1 MVRAHNFL
9 SSLTLCRA
17 SGTSSIWNVCLCEPL
32 SSSEVI
38 THELCYLFQQ
48 FLWQFLLW
56 FIDTFPKWC
65 FFCNFITIFNLQK
78 DISSSLFQWFIASAE
93 TNNTSK
99 GRSDTQIFGAG
110 KFKGVPSSG
119 GLHAYFLKKG
129 IEQKVNLMEQSQDS
143 EIYFF
148 VVPILFLHDEES
160 SLSSN
165 LNSKLLRF
173 HCVRPILAST
183 VHDGQIQ

>member
-1 MVRAHNFL
+1 MRAFKLKRSHDSWVMF
-9 SSLTLCRA
+9 
-17 SGTSSIWNVCLCEPL
+17 
-32 SSSEVI
+32 
-38 THELCYLFQQ
+38 LFQQ

-65 FFCNFITIFNLQK
+65 YFRNFLTILNLQK
-78 DISSSLFQWFIASAE
+78 NISSSLLQYSERTIASAE

-143 EIYFF
+143 KRNFNWANL
-148 VVPILFLHDEES
+148 ILIWWGKSGIVKFEFKTKYIH
-160 SLSSN
+160 
-165 LNSKLLRF
+165 
-173 HCVRPILAST
+173 T
-183 VHDGQIQ
+183 